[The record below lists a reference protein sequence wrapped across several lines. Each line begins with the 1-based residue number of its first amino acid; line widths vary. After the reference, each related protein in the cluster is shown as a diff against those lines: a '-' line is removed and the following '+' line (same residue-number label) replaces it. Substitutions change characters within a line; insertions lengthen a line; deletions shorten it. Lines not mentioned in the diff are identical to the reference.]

1 MSETSARWPEEV
13 IIELTKWKHIC
24 GKYIS
29 AHTKRKMWYSG
40 MAEAFDYISI
50 ILTASLTILLGIN
63 TSLDSNVLG
72 IIIMVLGGLSTIES
86 LASKT
91 ISPNKKIVAHGK
103 IITNYH
109 KIMSEIDFEI
119 INEKLDYVK
128 FMKSIIR
135 KMLELEGGE
144 NSEPIISVREFRKLN
159 RTYRISSNV
168 ISACMINDLN
178 TLRTAVHNHA
188 ASPIKMQPVLLQ
200 PVQSGIPQPVHETDS
215 QPAQGTM
222 PQPAQGTISESKKSD
237 ASVEHSING
246 TTKTGDTR
254 IDMSGLPPP
263 PKSKTSVLSA
273 ISPRSG
279 DLDARSSNSTNT
291 PVPSP
296 FSSPTKRRGR
306 NRVFSYDET
315 ADDVDEKMVKNFN
328 ILFETFPNDSL
339 SKKNFD
345 A

>member
-13 IIELTKWKHIC
+13 IVELTKWKHIC

-72 IIIMVLGGLSTIES
+72 IIIIVLGGLSTIES

-168 ISACMINDLN
+168 ISACMINDLS
-178 TLRTAVHNHA
+178 TLRSAVHNHA
-188 ASPIKMQPVLLQ
+188 TSPIKMQPVLLQ
-200 PVQSGIPQPVHETDS
+200 PVQETTLHS
-215 QPAQGTM
+215 IQ
-222 PQPAQGTISESKKSD
+222 QPAQGTISEPKQSG
-237 ASVEHSING
+237 ASAERSING
-246 TTKTGDTR
+246 MENAGDTR

-263 PKSKTSVLSA
+263 PKSKTSVISA
-273 ISPRSG
+273 MSPRSN

-291 PVPSP
+291 PVSSP
-296 FSSPTKRRGR
+296 FSSPAKRRGR

-315 ADDVDEKMVKNFN
+315 ADNVDAKMVKNFS
-328 ILFETFPNDSL
+328 ILFEAFPNDSL
-339 SKKNFD
+339 SKGNFD